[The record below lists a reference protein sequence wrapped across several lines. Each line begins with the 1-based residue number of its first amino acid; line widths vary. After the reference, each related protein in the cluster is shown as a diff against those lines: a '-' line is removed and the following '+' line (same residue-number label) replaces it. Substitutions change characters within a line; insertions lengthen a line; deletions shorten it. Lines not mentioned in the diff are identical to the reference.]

1 MSAANQLDLT
11 T

>member
-1 MSAANQLDLT
+1 MTTNQLDLT